1 MLDQI
6 RTLIAAALDE
16 RDASQAAVEA
26 ILAVAETEGRSDM
39 TAEETEKFDAARAEL
54 REIDDKIAG
63 LQAREVDLVDLAN
76 RSDKAAEARKE
87 VLPMNIKVVSE
98 EQTYR
103 ADSEHDFLSDA
114 IAAKFGND
122 SAAGDRLARAREE
135 ALYGGKLSLRSTSG
149 NFGGLVVPQY
159 LTEQFAATLASG
171 RPFLEAVTKVAL
183 PAQGMNMVIP
193 RGATSTGVAAQT
205 TEGTAVTNQTF
216 TESDLT
222 VPVRTFA
229 GQQVVS
235 RQSIDRGTGIGQI
248 LLADLYQQYATKV
261 NVSAISGDGT
271 AGGHFGILNTTSVQ
285 TAAWTGTTGAS
296 LVAAIH
302 NALGKINTS
311 RFAAGDLIVM
321 HPRRWAWLCAQSD
334 SSLRPLVAIEGYN
347 SFNAAGAGYAAGY
360 GYVGSIAG
368 VKVVTDAGV
377 PIVLGASTDED
388 RIVVTRASD
397 VLFMED
403 GGAPVGLTLNEV
415 AAASLNVTMVTYGYS
430 AFTAG
435 RYPVATCN
443 LQGTGFKQVLS

>member
-1 MLDQI
+1 MLEQI
-6 RTLIAAALDE
+6 RSLISAALDE
-16 RDASQAAVEA
+16 RDASQEAVEA
-26 ILAVAETEGRSDM
+26 ILALAETEGRSDM
-39 TAEETEKFDAARAEL
+39 TAEETEKFDVARAEL
-54 REIDDKIAG
+54 REIDDKITA
-63 LQAREVDLVDLAN
+63 LQARESDLVDLAT
-76 RSDKAAEARKE
+76 RSDKAAEVRKE
-87 VLPMNIKVVSE
+87 VLPMNIRVVSE
-98 EQTYR
+98 EKTYR

-122 SAAGDRLARAREE
+122 NAASDRLARARDE
-135 ALYGGKLSLRSTSG
+135 ALAEYRSTTG

-193 RGATSTGVAAQT
+193 RGATSTGVAAQET
-205 TEGTAVTNQTF
+205 QGVAVTNQTF

-271 AGGHFGILNTTSVQ
+271 VGGHFGILNTTSVQ
-285 TAAWTGTTGAS
+285 TASWTGTTGAS

-302 NALGKINTS
+302 NGLGKVN
-311 RFAAGDLIVM
+311 AARYAAADLIVM

-347 SFNAAGAGYAAGY
+347 SFNASGAGIAAGY
-360 GYVGSIAG
+360 GPVGSIAG
-368 VKVVTDAGV
+368 VPVVTDAGV

-388 RIVVTRASD
+388 RIIITRKAD

-403 GGAPVGLTLNEV
+403 GSAPIGLTLNEV